1 MYYISCK
8 REYIFNENYS
18 HKEILLIFLYMS
30 KENENYSHLIINLKY
45 IEIILFE
52 INIFLL

>member
-1 MYYISCK
+1 MYYISCI